1 MIRHGKQLW
10 PFASRGRAGCSFDSS
25 NVSRVLTHRSR
36 RRQLPGGSKSFRFLS
51 SVNASAAIASRKG
64 ESAMDLTHRLLDLQ
78 STPLGSY
85 TSATTIE
92 TLDAFRYFASKT
104 PVRLRSAT
112 LAHRLLGRYAVEISA
127 NNIWAK
133 DESHQL
139 AGMYDDL
146 RKVWLDIDGR
156 IGVEHAEASLRG
168 AVEEYFNG
176 RSEMEPSVASF
187 VSVIQMW
194 LKVDDDA
201 HIGGKREAVAER
213 AAGVLLYLTECL
225 EISKDDIY
233 RQKIENLFH
242 IIRKKLP
249 LAHST
254 SKYSGLLDQRMEQLR
269 GEGWEMIKDTD
280 SNSTYNTDPANIE
293 MKDAPARER
302 IVDLPRTTASYFKVS
317 KNLDVLYDDGGEL
330 SSEARMNRSREVF
343 ACLREHY
350 NMSPQAEPNLA
361 YFGVLIDIL
370 KKKKKESIAA
380 PLALDVFDE
389 ISRHPKLKPNAF
401 VYRHMLHV
409 CAMNRI
415 EDEADRNRA
424 VELGVHVLQLLE
436 TSNALVPADKRAYK
450 NLLQIFTKQMPGK
463 DNSKRRYELIALA
476 FKNEGRE
483 GLLSRKRVKA
493 YLRAVPN
500 ESILGLGHVK

>member
-104 PVRLRSAT
+104 PVRLRSAN

-168 AVEEYFNG
+168 AVDCTVTLHG
-176 RSEMEPSVASF
+176 RPLIFFWLNMFSSFQCTLLPAF
-187 VSVIQMW
+187 VSF
-194 LKVDDDA
+194 
-201 HIGGKREAVAER
+201 
-213 AAGVLLYLTECL
+213 CL
-225 EISKDDIY
+225 ND
-233 RQKIENLFH
+233 
-242 IIRKKLP
+242 
-249 LAHST
+249 
-254 SKYSGLLDQRMEQLR
+254 
-269 GEGWEMIKDTD
+269 
-280 SNSTYNTDPANIE
+280 
-293 MKDAPARER
+293 
-302 IVDLPRTTASYFKVS
+302 
-317 KNLDVLYDDGGEL
+317 
-330 SSEARMNRSREVF
+330 
-343 ACLREHY
+343 CLRIFPMHVPLLCFSAHVEHAAR
-350 NMSPQAEPNLA
+350 SVHRLLPSLLNL
-361 YFGVLIDIL
+361 
-370 KKKKKESIAA
+370 
-380 PLALDVFDE
+380 
-389 ISRHPKLKPNAF
+389 
-401 VYRHMLHV
+401 
-409 CAMNRI
+409 
-415 EDEADRNRA
+415 
-424 VELGVHVLQLLE
+424 
-436 TSNALVPADKRAYK
+436 
-450 NLLQIFTKQMPGK
+450 
-463 DNSKRRYELIALA
+463 
-476 FKNEGRE
+476 
-483 GLLSRKRVKA
+483 
-493 YLRAVPN
+493 
-500 ESILGLGHVK
+500 